1 MKKIEQK
8 MDSKI
13 HIKNMVCGRCIISV
27 SDILNELKIEFAS
40 INLGEVILKSEIDSE
55 IKSKFKSKLEST
67 GFELLE
73 DSKSKII
80 SQMKSIIINQ
90 IHYSDQ
96 ILKNNYSTLLSQKL
110 NHEYTFLSKMFSSV
124 EGITVER
131 FILKQKIERVK
142 ELIFYQELT
151 LSEIAYQ
158 MDYSSVAHLSAQFK
172 KETGMTPSLFKKLK
186 KPTHRQIDHL

>member
-1 MKKIEQK
+1 

-13 HIKNMVCGRCIISV
+13 HIKNMVCRRCIISV
-27 SDILNELKIEFAS
+27 STILNELNIEFSS
-40 INLGEVILKSEIDSE
+40 INLGEVVLKSEIDSE

-80 SQMKSIIINQ
+80 SQMKSIIISR
-90 IHYSDQ
+90 IHYKDEMS
-96 ILKNNYSTLLSQKL
+96 KENYSTLLSQKL

-142 ELIFYQELT
+142 ELIFYKELT

-172 KETGMTPSLFKKLK
+172 KETGMTPTVFKNLK
-186 KPTHRQIDHL
+186 RPNHIQLDTL